1 MSMLNPNQ
9 KELVNKLNINS
20 LNGKTTEEQ
29 AQKIADYC
37 NNNGITKEQLENIR
51 KMF

>member
-1 MSMLNPNQ
+1 MSMANPQQ
-9 KELVNKLNINS
+9 KQLINS
-20 LNGKTTEEQ
+20 MQGKTKEER

-37 NNNGITKEQLENIR
+37 NEQGITKEQIEQLY

>member
-1 MSMLNPNQ
+1 MSMANPQQ
-9 KELVNKLNINS
+9 KQLINS
-20 LNGKTTEEQ
+20 IRGTSREEQ